1 MYAITQSNHL
11 FEIVR
16 INIGS
21 QDSIL
26 LQPSCHHVF
35 KEVWTNQHTGDF
47 KKFSLVAKKREEALM
62 TNKWLLEIKL
72 VFWMTF

>member
-26 LQPSCHHVF
+26 LQPSGHHIF

-47 KKFSLVAKKREEALM
+47 KKFSLVAEKQEEAPM
-62 TNKWLLEIKL
+62 TWLLEIKL